1 MDGIFEWALRTACIT
16 MSVILFVM
24 WSDIEIK
31 DWDQDRTSFKVW
43 ITIVVLMIVGV
54 VGVLVWA
61 WLPVVAMIASELQAA
76 ILLESGSA

>member
-1 MDGIFEWALRTACIT
+1 MIDGIFEWALRTACIT

-61 WLPVVAMIASELQAA
+61 WLPW
-76 ILLESGSA
+76 LL

>member
-43 ITIVVLMIVGV
+43 ITIMVLMIVGV

-61 WLPVVAMIASELQAA
+61 WLPW
-76 ILLESGSA
+76 LL

>member
-61 WLPVVAMIASELQAA
+61 WLPWLLQSKELVF
-76 ILLESGSA
+76 

>member
-43 ITIVVLMIVGV
+43 ITIVVLMIVGA

-61 WLPVVAMIASELQAA
+61 WLPW
-76 ILLESGSA
+76 LL

>member
-43 ITIVVLMIVGV
+43 IPIVVLMIVGV

-61 WLPVVAMIASELQAA
+61 WLPW
-76 ILLESGSA
+76 LL

>member
-1 MDGIFEWALRTACIT
+1 

-61 WLPVVAMIASELQAA
+61 WLPW
-76 ILLESGSA
+76 LL

>member
-1 MDGIFEWALRTACIT
+1 MDGIFECALRTACIT

-61 WLPVVAMIASELQAA
+61 WLPW
-76 ILLESGSA
+76 LL

>member
-31 DWDQDRTSFKVW
+31 DWDQDRT
-43 ITIVVLMIVGV
+43 V

-61 WLPVVAMIASELQAA
+61 WLPW
-76 ILLESGSA
+76 LL

>member
-43 ITIVVLMIVGV
+43 STIVVLMIVGV

-61 WLPVVAMIASELQAA
+61 WLPW
-76 ILLESGSA
+76 LL

>member
-1 MDGIFEWALRTACIT
+1 MDGICEWALRTACIT

-61 WLPVVAMIASELQAA
+61 WLPW
-76 ILLESGSA
+76 LL